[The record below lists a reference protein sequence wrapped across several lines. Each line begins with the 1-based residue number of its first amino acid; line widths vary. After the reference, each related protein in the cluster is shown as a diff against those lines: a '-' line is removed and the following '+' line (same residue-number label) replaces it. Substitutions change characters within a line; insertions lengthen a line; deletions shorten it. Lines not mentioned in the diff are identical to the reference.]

1 MHKSILRKC
10 NIKKIL
16 TRLIAAAAVVTLTAG
31 QSIMYAPT
39 VYAVEQKTQANEI
52 TQEKAFYDEKT
63 IDGYKVVL
71 LADDGIFPDGTTVSI
86 NKVSSDRNQS
96 IKQII
101 ESKIDSEQ
109 SITKLVTFDFEFKD
123 PSGNIIEPENG
134 TVSVSVGIAGEVK
147 EAVDN
152 AVTPSVQVYHID
164 ESDKAE
170 QVISNTSND
179 QVSFH
184 AASFS
189 EYTIVIT
196 DGVISGKCGENIEWK
211 LTPEDKVL
219 TITGTGEMEAAP
231 WGNYNKNVKK
241 IVISEGITT
250 IADNAFNGCEN
261 AEGTLELPTTL
272 EKIGDYAFQYCSKLS
287 GNLVLPENVEKIGNH
302 AFYRCTGLTG
312 KLIIPSKVTRIGI
325 YAFGNCTGFEG
336 DLVIPE
342 GVKEIDVYA
351 FGYCT
356 GITGTVTIP
365 SSVTEMFH
373 IISGCTNVRKVI
385 NNSNLPITLPTD
397 YYDLDTWIDNSNP
410 QYQINSITNGTAIK
424 KCTVR
429 FISDGNVV
437 SEQSLIAGNNVAK
450 PSNPVNGNKRFI
462 GWYTTRYANAD
473 SKPYDFNQPVST
485 GMVLYAIWK
494 NVYNVNYIVD
504 GKTELTQEV
513 LEGDKLSL
521 PTNISKNGYTLD
533 GWYYNESCTSKYRE
547 NTYGIYRSFN
557 LYGKWIANANS
568 GGESTDDVISDND
581 TSDSTESN
589 PVDTKPVEVKVD
601 SSDKANIEKTIKQVA
616 AGSTIT
622 VNMSDTKSVSKD
634 VLEAAKGKD
643 IDVVLDMG
651 GYTWTI
657 NGTQISG
664 ENLKDIDMS
673 VSFGNKNIPDGDI
686 SSVAKNNQYQT
697 ISLNYDGPFG
707 FTASLGFNV
716 GKNNAGKYVNLYYYT
731 DKNELEYQNTG
742 MVDENGETK
751 LVFTHA
757 SEYVAV
763 ISDAKPAGTILTSD
777 SPKTGDDSNVLL
789 FVVLMCAVLVMSFGF
804 VRKKSNCY
812 LSSF

>member
-1 MHKSILRKC
+1 ML
-10 NIKKIL
+10 
-16 TRLIAAAAVVTLTAG
+16 
-31 QSIMYAPT
+31 PT
-39 VYAVEQKTQANEI
+39 VE
-52 TQEKAFYDEKT
+52 
-63 IDGYKVVL
+63 
-71 LADDGIFPDGTTVSI
+71 DDSWVSI
-86 NKVSSDRNQS
+86 DNDAFSLTS
-96 IKQII
+96 ITNGTAIRK
-101 ESKIDSEQ
+101 SDSEG
-109 SITKLVTFDFEFKD
+109 ITTSDI
-123 PSGNIIEPENG
+123 SG
-134 TVSVSVGIAGEVK
+134 TV
-147 EAVDN
+147 
-152 AVTPSVQVYHID
+152 
-164 ESDKAE
+164 
-170 QVISNTSND
+170 
-179 QVSFH
+179 
-184 AASFS
+184 
-189 EYTIVIT
+189 
-196 DGVISGKCGENIEWK
+196 GENITWK
-211 LTPEDKVL
+211 LAVDGTL
-219 TITGTGEMEAAP
+219 TITGTGEMEATP
-231 WGNYNKNVKK
+231 WCNYNKSVKK

-250 IADNAFNGCEN
+250 IADNAFDGCEN

-272 EKIGDYAFQYCSKLS
+272 KEIGDYAFQDCSKLS
-287 GNLVLPENVEKIGNH
+287 GNLVLPENVERIGNY
-302 AFYRCTGLTG
+302 AFYCCTGLTG
-312 KLIIPSKVTRIGI
+312 KLIIPSKVTSIGSG
-325 YAFGNCTGFEG
+325 AFYRCTGFEG

-342 GVKEIDVYA
+342 GVKEIGHA
-351 FGYCT
+351 TFAYCK
-356 GITGTVTIP
+356 GLTGTVTIP
-365 SSVTEMFH
+365 SSVTSMYNEIWH
-373 IISGCTNVRKVI
+373 VLDGCRSIRKVI
-385 NNSNLPITLPTD
+385 NNSNYPVMLPTD

-429 FISDGNVV
+429 FVSDGNVV

-450 PSNPVNGNKRFI
+450 PANPVNGNKRFI

-521 PTNISKNGYTLD
+521 PTNISKNGYILD

-557 LYGKWIANANS
+557 LYGKWVGNANS

-581 TSDSTESN
+581 TSDSTENN
-589 PVDTKPVEVKVD
+589 PIDTKPVEVKVD
-601 SSDKANIEKTIKQVA
+601 SSDKANIEKTIKQVS

-686 SSVAKNNQYQT
+686 LSVAKNNQYQT

-716 GKNNAGKYVNLYYYT
+716 GKNNVGKYVNLYYYT
-731 DKNELEYQNTG
+731 DNNELEYQNTG

-763 ISDAKPAGTILTSD
+763 ISDAKPAGTTLTSG
-777 SPKTGDDSNVLL
+777 SPKTGDVSNVLL
-789 FVVLMCAVLVMSFGF
+789 YIVLMCSALVMSFGI
-804 VRKKSNCY
+804 VTKKE
-812 LSSF
+812 

>member
-1 MHKSILRKC
+1 MR
-10 NIKKIL
+10 
-16 TRLIAAAAVVTLTAG
+16 
-31 QSIMYAPT
+31 
-39 VYAVEQKTQANEI
+39 
-52 TQEKAFYDEKT
+52 
-63 IDGYKVVL
+63 
-71 LADDGIFPDGTTVSI
+71 DDSWVSI
-86 NKVSSDRNQS
+86 NNNAFSLA
-96 IKQII
+96 
-101 ESKIDSEQ
+101 
-109 SITKLVTFDFEFKD
+109 SIT
-123 PSGNIIEPENG
+123 NG
-134 TVSVSVGIAGEVK
+134 TAIRKSDSDGSSTSDISGTVGDNITWK
-147 EAVDN
+147 LAVDG
-152 AVTPSVQVYHID
+152 T
-164 ESDKAE
+164 
-170 QVISNTSND
+170 
-179 QVSFH
+179 
-184 AASFS
+184 
-189 EYTIVIT
+189 
-196 DGVISGKCGENIEWK
+196 
-211 LTPEDKVL
+211 L

-231 WGNYNKNVKK
+231 WENYNKSVKK

-250 IADNAFNGCEN
+250 IANNAFDGCEN

-272 EKIGDYAFQYCSKLS
+272 EKIGNFAFQYCSKLS

-312 KLIIPSKVTRIGI
+312 KLIIPSKVTSIGM
-325 YAFGNCTGFEG
+325 YAFDNCTGFEG

-342 GVKEIDVYA
+342 GVKEIGGYA
-351 FGYCT
+351 FDHCT

-365 SSVTEMFH
+365 SSVTDMFH
-373 IISGCTNVRKVI
+373 IINGCTNVRKVI
-385 NNSNLPITLPTD
+385 NNSNLPVMLPID
-397 YYDLDTWIDNSNP
+397 YYDLDTWIDNANP

-429 FISDGNVV
+429 FVSDGNVV

-494 NVYNVNYIVD
+494 NVYNVNYIVN

-533 GWYYNESCTSKYRE
+533 GWYNNESCTSKYRE

-557 LYGKWIANANS
+557 LYGKWVGNANS
-568 GGESTDDVISDND
+568 GGESTDDVVSDND
-581 TSDSTESN
+581 TSDSMENN
-589 PVDTKPVEVKVD
+589 PIDTKPVEVKVD
-601 SSDKANIEKTIKQVA
+601 SSDKVNIEKTIKQVA
-616 AGSTIT
+616 AGSTVT

-634 VLEAAKGKD
+634 ILEAAKGKD

-763 ISDAKPAGTILTSD
+763 ISDAKPAGTILTSG

-812 LSSF
+812 LSRF